1 MNNVNNYSTNMNNKM
16 IFGETNWHNIRNI
29 FIMTF
34 YYGQNYDNYGNS
46 FQIIL
51 VSGKELERIGNN

>member
-1 MNNVNNYSTNMNNKM
+1 MNNKM